1 MVVILDYL
9 WALILLKKISFL
21 KNIFGL
27 LLLIPIINWGQK
39 AGDSIMFVT
48 IYNSEYNGTIE
59 NIDVDGY
66 FFKSGEKRVLYL
78 KNTEIKSFQTY
89 SINRSKLNAL
99 EKQIPSL
106 NADISNSIN
115 NKKEE
120 GLIEINKLSSITGEN
135 IIIFLKDGRE
145 LNGEIL
151 KITYKIDLFGDQ
163 YEVVKFLNANKKMD
177 IKTSEIDKVKFPQY

>member
-1 MVVILDYL
+1 
-9 WALILLKKISFL
+9 
-21 KNIFGL
+21 
-27 LLLIPIINWGQK
+27 
-39 AGDSIMFVT
+39 MFVT
-48 IYNSEYNGTIE
+48 IYNSEYNGIIE
-59 NIDVDGY
+59 KIEPDGY

-135 IIIFLKDGRE
+135 IIIFLKDHHFFSISKISIS
-145 LNGEIL
+145 LSCIIL
-151 KITYKIDLFGDQ
+151 FFKAIC
-163 YEVVKFLNANKKMD
+163 MD
-177 IKTSEIDKVKFPQY
+177 M

>member
-1 MVVILDYL
+1 
-9 WALILLKKISFL
+9 
-21 KNIFGL
+21 
-27 LLLIPIINWGQK
+27 
-39 AGDSIMFVT
+39 MFVT

-89 SINRSKLNAL
+89 STNSEKLATL
-99 EKQIPSL
+99 EKKIPV
-106 NADISNSIN
+106 IKSNVLKTLEKN
-115 NKKEE
+115 KEE

-151 KITYKIDLFGDQ
+151 KITYNIDLFGDQ

-177 IKTSEIDKVKFPQY
+177 IITSEIDKVKFPQY

>member
-1 MVVILDYL
+1 
-9 WALILLKKISFL
+9 LKKLIW
-21 KNIFGL
+21 L
-27 LLLIPIINWGQK
+27 LPLIPIVSWGQK
-39 AGDSIMFVT
+39 VGDSIMFFT

-59 NIDVDGY
+59 KIEPDGY
-66 FFKSGEKRVLYL
+66 FFKNEKKRVLYL

-177 IKTSEIDKVKFPQY
+177 IITSEIDKVKFPQY